1 MSYNN
6 SMSEEQILKFN
17 KYVAKHTK
25 KVMIDKVIEVDRH
38 RTKLKVRV
46 CSVIPPNGRWG
57 NFRVNVKVLESMVE
71 MAVRD
76 DAGFIVRDNNGDIV
90 YKYVPRRLR
99 RSEVNWANNEIR
111 RRVGYRVEEM
121 IEFFGIES
129 WRVNVEKVNHS

>member
-1 MSYNN
+1 
-6 SMSEEQILKFN
+6 MSEEQILKFN

-25 KVMIDKVIEVDRH
+25 KVMIDKVIEVERY
-38 RTKLKVRV
+38 RMKLKVRV

-57 NFRVNVKVLESMVE
+57 NFRVNVKVLDTMVE

-76 DAGFIVRDNNGDIV
+76 DAGFIVRDNNGNIV
-90 YKYVPRRLR
+90 YKYVNRKLR
-99 RSEVNWANNEIR
+99 TTEVRSVNNEVR

>member
-76 DAGFIVRDNNGDIV
+76 SHGFIVRDNNENIV

-129 WRVNVEKVNHS
+129 WRVKVEKVNHS

>member
-1 MSYNN
+1 
-6 SMSEEQILKFN
+6 MSEEQILKFN

-99 RSEVNWANNEIR
+99 RSEVNWVNNEIR
-111 RRVGYRVEEM
+111 SMVGYRVEEM

-129 WRVNVEKVNHS
+129 WRVKVEKVNHS